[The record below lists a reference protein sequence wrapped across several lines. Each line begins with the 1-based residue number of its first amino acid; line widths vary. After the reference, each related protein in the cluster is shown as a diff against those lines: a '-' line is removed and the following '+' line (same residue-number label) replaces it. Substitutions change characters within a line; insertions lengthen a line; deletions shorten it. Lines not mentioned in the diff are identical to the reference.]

1 MRTSRGFSMIEV
13 VVAAL
18 ILGGLTI
25 AALEAAGQAAAGRIS
40 ASDRAFAETL
50 ALRLLSDVDQLAYE
64 EPSAAA
70 GSTSPG
76 PDAGEANRDSFD
88 DIDDYHQFDDKEPTD
103 VDGNLIAGA
112 TGWRWDVQVER
123 VMATNPNVSSTTESG
138 LKRIRVSVR
147 HGDRPEW
154 ELVAWRSKH
163 GMGARP

>member
-1 MRTSRGFSMIEV
+1 MVEV

-50 ALRLLSDVDQLAYE
+50 ALRLLSDIDQLAYE

-70 GSTSPG
+70 GTTSPG

-88 DIDDYHQFDDKEPTD
+88 DIDDYHQFDDKDPSD
-103 VDGNLIAGA
+103 LDGNLIAGA
-112 TGWRWDVQVER
+112 SGWRWSVLVQR
-123 VMATNPNVSSTTESG
+123 VMATNPNVVSSAETG
-138 LKRIRVSVR
+138 LKRITISVR

-154 ELVAWRSKH
+154 ELVAWRSKF
-163 GMGARP
+163 GIGARP